1 MPASLIKLIRSLSKS
16 EKRDFQLF
24 TKKHDGYKQ
33 YGHLLKLIDTAAHND
48 PGKFKSGFLQAY
60 PAASF
65 EATAAYL
72 TQLVTEIIIRA
83 ERKRNTLFQ
92 LHYGLLQLH
101 VLKERN
107 LDDLWLKE
115 LTRLKNMASSI
126 DYPVI
131 DAILIREELNY
142 LSATSFKG
150 FKEKELIDK
159 QQKGREALISMR
171 NTFEHYTL
179 YELIKLRLT
188 NQGKIVSES
197 DQKKLN
203 DLLLGELSII
213 NSRTRHSS
221 ESRKVH
227 LLFQSFFFTNIGDY
241 QSALKSFQQI
251 NRLFEQNTSLW
262 IHTPFEYIAVLDGIL
277 DSLRAIKNY
286 EAMEPY
292 IQKLEKLSNDTL
304 PEHLCRIAGNTAML
318 YRIITMIGKEQYTEA
333 YHFIVERKREV
344 HAMYGLIND
353 EKICELFFYFALI
366 YFRNG
371 KIKDAQRSINM
382 VLSIKKSG
390 DNSIIVRVA
399 GLLNLIF
406 YYQEKDHEYLEYAVR
421 SYRRMYYGKEKM
433 LQTEKLVLRTIK
445 DNPAG
450 MVLYKRQKQ
459 WSSLAPAIKNI
470 RQDAYEMQL
479 LKYFDFSGWAEKEYH
494 QE

>member
-16 EKRDFQLF
+16 EKRDFQFL
-24 TKKHDGYKQ
+24 TKKHEGYKQ
-33 YGHLLKLIDTAAHND
+33 YGHLFKLIDIARHND
-48 PGKFKSGFLQAY
+48 LGKFKSGFLQAY

-72 TQLVTEIIIRA
+72 VQLITETIIRTQ
-83 ERKRNTLFQ
+83 RKRNIIFQ

-101 VLKERN
+101 VLKERH
-107 LDDLWLKE
+107 LDDLWLKD
-115 LTRLKNMASSI
+115 LSRLKSMASFV

-131 DAILIREELNY
+131 DAILTREELNY

-150 FKEKELIDK
+150 VKEKQLIEK

-188 NQGKIVSES
+188 NQGKTVSEK

-203 DLLLGELSII
+203 DLLLEELSII
-213 NSRTRHSS
+213 NSRARHSP

-227 LLFQSFFFTNIGDY
+227 LLFHSFFFTNIGDY

-251 NRLFEQNTSLW
+251 NQLFEQNTTLW
-262 IHTPFEYIAVLDGIL
+262 IHTPIEYIAVLDGIL

-286 EAMEPY
+286 TAMELY
-292 IQKLEKLSNDTL
+292 IQKLEKLDNNAL
-304 PEHLCRIAGNTAML
+304 PEHISRIAENTAIL
-318 YRIITMIGKEQYTEA
+318 YRIITMIGEERYTDA
-333 YHFIVERKREV
+333 YHFITERKREV
-344 HAMYGLIND
+344 HTMYGLISD
-353 EKICELFFYFALI
+353 EKICELFFCFALI

-390 DNSIIVRVA
+390 DTSIIVRVA
-399 GLLNLIF
+399 GLLNLIL
-406 YYQEKDHEYLEYAVR
+406 YYQEKDYEYLEYAIR

-445 DNPAG
+445 DNPQN
-450 MVLYKRQKQ
+450 MFSYKRKNH
-459 WSSLAPAIKNI
+459 WASISEIIKNI
-470 RQDAYEMQL
+470 RTDFYEMQL
-479 LKYFDFSGWAEKEYH
+479 LKYFDFTDWVEKEYI
-494 QE
+494 